1 MLQVFQFESNEV
13 TFRSEDGPTMVN
25 ATQMAK
31 PFDKQPKHW
40 LQNQSTG
47 AFLTELSEVRNLTS
61 VDLVQVIHGEGGGTW
76 MHEDVALEFSRWLSP
91 RFAIWCNDRIK
102 ELMKTGS
109 TSTAPMSIED
119 MIIASAQSMKEVK
132 AQMTALESKVNLIE
146 AQTKT
151 RPDYFAI
158 SGYAALRK
166 VEAGVKRAAHLGRLA
181 SALCRE
187 RGIITEVTHD
197 PRFGVV
203 NTYPESILKEV
214 FEMQLTH

>member
-13 TFRSEDGPTMVN
+13 TFRSEGGPTMVN

-151 RPDYFAI
+151 RPDYFTI
-158 SGYAALRK
+158 VGYATLNRIQVGLRL
-166 VEAGVKRAAHLGRLA
+166 AADLGRRA
-181 SALCRE
+181 SAICR
-187 RGIITEVTHD
+187 RDGILMEELPD
-197 PRFGVV
+197 PRFGIVK
-203 NTYPESILKEV
+203 TYPVTVLKQV
-214 FEMQLTH
+214 FSVQMV